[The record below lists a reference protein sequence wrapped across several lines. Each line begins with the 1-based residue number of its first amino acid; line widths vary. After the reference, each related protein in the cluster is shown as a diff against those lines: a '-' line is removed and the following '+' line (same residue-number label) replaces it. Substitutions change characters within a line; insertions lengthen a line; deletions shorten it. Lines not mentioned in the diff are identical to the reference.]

1 MRFGLY
7 LVLIIT
13 KNDSKRPDFS
23 RSQLALFCEIQA
35 FIRHRQNLQKV
46 KTSFQFPYGSLLRR
60 LGNSEISRFPSFLF
74 LPILELVR
82 YLSATAHF
90 GSGLFV
96 LSCCILRKKTERSV
110 HRLSH
115 FCLCSLEH
123 MRINVQCS
131 PFAK

>member
-46 KTSFQFPYGSLLRR
+46 KTSFQFPYGSLLEE

-74 LPILELVR
+74 ARFLFWSSFGLYFRKMVFTGVLIGSAPLFFLLSK
-82 YLSATAHF
+82 LSASAMA
-90 GSGLFV
+90 LLV
-96 LSCCILRKKTERSV
+96 LACASWNI
-110 HRLSH
+110 
-115 FCLCSLEH
+115 
-123 MRINVQCS
+123 
-131 PFAK
+131 

>member
-46 KTSFQFPYGSLLRR
+46 KTSFQFPYGSLLEE
-60 LGNSEISRFPSFLF
+60 LGNSEISRFPSFAF
-74 LPILELVR
+74 YAKMP
-82 YLSATAHF
+82 
-90 GSGLFV
+90 FV
-96 LSCCILRKKTERSV
+96 L
-110 HRLSH
+110 
-115 FCLCSLEH
+115 CLFFISK
-123 MRINVQCS
+123 NVVFRAGGHAPLGS
-131 PFAK
+131 FLLPEKSSAELTASETFACASSNI